1 MLIGNFG
8 SLFIQIRAY
17 PILFVQ
23 FFHFLEELNVPLF
36 EFEYTLLRNILE
48 LPFFKTPFF
57 KVSSNIKVIRVLF
70 FWKIS
75 EWKAFPWE
83 VTHTILML
91 TWIKRH
97 LPKSPRLNED
107 DDDYNLAF
115 AEENSK
121 RLSKTLWQQINFD
134 FLRLSRH
141 VLTVLTITSYI
152 WLEMT
157 QG

>member
-1 MLIGNFG
+1 MLIGNFR
-8 SLFIQIRAY
+8 SLFIQIRAN
-17 PILFVQ
+17 PILFFQ
-23 FFHFLEELNVPLF
+23 FFHFLEESNVPPFDFISLLEISWNYHF
-36 EFEYTLLRNILE
+36 SKPYFSRYPQYKSDKTLVFL
-48 LPFFKTPFF
+48 
-57 KVSSNIKVIRVLF
+57 
-70 FWKIS
+70 KIS

-83 VTHTILML
+83 VKHTILML

-121 RLSKTLWQQINFD
+121 RLSKILWQQINFD
-134 FLRLSRH
+134 FSRLSRH
-141 VLTVLTITSYI
+141 MLIVLTITSDI
-152 WLEMT
+152 WIEMT